1 MKNELNNKSSFKKA
15 VIYLRVSTE
24 EQVDNFSLG
33 TQEEICSKEAQ
44 RRNYEIVKVF
54 REEGKS
60 AKTITGRPVLI
71 ELLEFCRKNKK
82 IVDAL
87 IVYRLDRLSRQTAD
101 YLAIRKKLAEY
112 DIALI
117 STSEPTGTTPAD
129 KFVELM
135 LAGVAQMDNDVR
147 SERTKNGMRARFLS
161 GLHTGVVPLG
171 YLNKDGYVIKDPKS
185 FDKVKQAWDLMA
197 TGSKGLREIAN
208 LMNSW
213 GLRQTLKGKEYPLR
227 NQTVSRLFK
236 NKFYC
241 GILTSS
247 CYPEEVKGQHI
258 PMITVEQYYRVQSV
272 IDGRNTNIKVPLA
285 RKNPDNPDFPLRRI
299 VKCSKCGGV
308 FTGAWSKG
316 KRVKYAYYFCRQ
328 RCVTTSVAVDTM
340 ETEMIEGLRRIT
352 PTKEQLELFISLVR
366 KIYYKRI
373 ANLQKKRQSAEQEIK
388 RLTELRQSLIEKN
401 LAGIYSDEIFKE
413 QNKVLEEKIEVA
425 QMAKEDSL
433 VSKYNLE
440 AIITFIREKFTDLG
454 KTYQE
459 EKSLSIKRVLLCS
472 IYPSGVHWMYPGI
485 SNTEISLYYQ
495 YIRDINTASAAFGDP
510 KGI

>member
-1 MKNELNNKSSFKKA
+1 MNGLGSDTSTKNKA

-33 TQEEICSKEAQ
+33 TQEEICTKEAQ
-44 RRNYEIVKVF
+44 RKNYEIVKVF

-71 ELLEFCRKNKK
+71 ELLEFCRKNKRT
-82 IVDAL
+82 VGAL

-117 STSEPTGTTPAD
+117 STSEPTGTGPAD

-171 YLNKDGYVIKDPKS
+171 YLNKDGYVVNDPET
-185 FDKVKQAWDLMA
+185 FEKVKQAWTLMA
-197 TGSKGLREIAN
+197 TGSKSLREIAT
-208 LMNSW
+208 LMNNW
-213 GLRQTLKGKEYPLR
+213 GLRQKLKGKEYPLR

-241 GILTSS
+241 GLLTSS
-247 CYPEEVKGQHI
+247 CYPEEVRGQHAQ
-258 PMITVEQYYRVQSV
+258 MITKELYYKVQAI

-299 VKCSKCGGV
+299 VKCIKCDTV

-316 KRVKYAYYFCRQ
+316 KRAKYAYYFCRK
-328 RCVTTSVAVDTM
+328 RCVTTSVAIDKMESTM
-340 ETEMIEGLRRIT
+340 VEELQKIT

-366 KIYYKRI
+366 RVYYKRI
-373 ANLQKKRQSAEQEIK
+373 ATLQKKRESADQEIK
-388 RLTELRQSLIEKN
+388 RLTELRQALIEKN

-413 QNKVLEEKIEVA
+413 QNKVLEEKIAIA
-425 QMAKEDSL
+425 QMAIL
-433 VSKYNLE
+433 RQL
-440 AIITFIREKFTDLG
+440 
-454 KTYQE
+454 
-459 EKSLSIKRVLLCS
+459 
-472 IYPSGVHWMYPGI
+472 
-485 SNTEISLYYQ
+485 
-495 YIRDINTASAAFGDP
+495 
-510 KGI
+510 